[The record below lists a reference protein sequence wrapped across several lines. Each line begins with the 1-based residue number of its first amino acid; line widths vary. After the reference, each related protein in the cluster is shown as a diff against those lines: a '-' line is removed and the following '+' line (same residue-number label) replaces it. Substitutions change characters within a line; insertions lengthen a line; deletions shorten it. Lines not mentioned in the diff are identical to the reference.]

1 MNITGFMSHFLKDFH
16 LNKFAQCLAA
26 IFLLAA
32 TTLASAKPEDDLAI
46 AMTQSRV
53 VMKEGKEVTE
63 PVEAAKP
70 GDVIEY
76 VAEYS
81 NKGTKPLGAVMAII
95 PIPLGTEY
103 LPDTAKPNAAFASLQ
118 GDKYEAVPLKRK
130 VKQADGKEVEQL
142 VPYSEYR
149 FVRWSV
155 GDMPA
160 GKSQKYS
167 LRVKLE
173 NNAAQ
178 GINKDK

>member
-1 MNITGFMSHFLKDFH
+1 M
-16 LNKFAQCLAA
+16 NKFAKSLAA
-26 IFLLAA
+26 IFLLTV
-32 TTLASAKPEDDLAI
+32 TTLAAAKPDDDLAI
-46 AMTQSRV
+46 TMTQSRV
-53 VMKEGKEVTE
+53 VMQDGKEATE
-63 PVEAAKP
+63 PAEAAKP

-76 VAEYS
+76 AAEYR
-81 NKGTKPLGAVMAII
+81 NKSTKSLGAVMAII

-103 LPDTAKPNAAFASLQ
+103 LPDTAKPNVAFASLK

-155 GDMPA
+155 GDMAP

-173 NNAAQ
+173 NNSAAV
-178 GINKDK
+178 GGNKDK

>member
-1 MNITGFMSHFLKDFH
+1 MSHFLKDFH
-16 LNKFAQCLAA
+16 LNKFAQSVAA

-32 TTLASAKPEDDLAI
+32 ATFASAKPDDDLAI

-53 VMKEGKEVTE
+53 VMKDGKEAAE
-63 PVEAAKP
+63 AAEAAKP

-76 VAEYS
+76 AAEFR
-81 NKGTKPLGAVMAII
+81 NKGTKSLSAVMAII
-95 PIPLGTEY
+95 PIPAGTEY
-103 LPDTAKPNAAFASLQ
+103 LPDSAKPNPVFASLK

-130 VKQADGKEVEQL
+130 VKQADGKELEQM

-155 GDMPA
+155 GDMAP

-173 NNAAQ
+173 NNAASVPAV
-178 GINKDK
+178 KEK

>member
-1 MNITGFMSHFLKDFH
+1 MSHFLKDIH
-16 LNKFAQCLAA
+16 LNKFAQSVAA

-32 TTLASAKPEDDLAI
+32 ATLASAKPDDDLAI

-53 VMKEGKEVTE
+53 VVKEGKEAAE
-63 PVEAAKP
+63 PADAAKP

-76 VAEYS
+76 TAEYR
-81 NKGTKPLGAVMAII
+81 NKGTKSLRTVMAII
-95 PIPLGTEY
+95 PIPAGTEY
-103 LPDTAKPNAAFASLQ
+103 LPDSAKPNMAFASLK

-130 VKQADGKEVEQL
+130 VKQADGKEIEQL

-155 GDMPA
+155 GDMVP

-173 NNAAQ
+173 NNTAASAQ
-178 GINKDK
+178 AKDK